1 MEPAEYGAVQ
11 QGAWVEMFQLISQF
25 SPDGIGEHEASLAIK
40 NAGLA
45 EFSMQFPPTADH
57 YRLVT
62 EKDMEEPLRPLG
74 AGGEIR
80 VPLSELQRQAV
91 VRVRYTTHGRGLGAW
106 PMGRFETPV
115 PRVDLP
121 VLAGSWQVHLPPGIE
136 AIAPQRIEF
145 SDEDRHSPH
154 STKTDSLFESL
165 IGPELPRRLGL
176 LASSARRP
184 SSDPA
189 FRGWQ
194 VVNLPLP
201 ESGDAIITVY
211 QGHIASTWSA
221 CLGLIAA
228 SIVLRLREPQR
239 WIGPIIAL
247 LAAGAIASEAPL
259 AWPLGWMAVGVM
271 VASGIVL
278 FRRRSKNP
286 LTTSASLAGR
296 STILLPARGG
306 GRRSAIRAGNRVSTL
321 RSFRSS
327 NCSIE

>member
-1 MEPAEYGAVQ
+1 MARVVPAEDDVVLASLPEAHQQTGIVEIHSLDRGIMIRTNDVQPLPRPPSYDDRITTLRGRYRYEAGRRGRISVEPAEYGEVQ

-62 EKDMEEPLRPLG
+62 KKDMEEPLRPLD

-239 WIGPIIAL
+239 
-247 LAAGAIASEAPL
+247 
-259 AWPLGWMAVGVM
+259 
-271 VASGIVL
+271 
-278 FRRRSKNP
+278 
-286 LTTSASLAGR
+286 
-296 STILLPARGG
+296 
-306 GRRSAIRAGNRVSTL
+306 
-321 RSFRSS
+321 
-327 NCSIE
+327 